1 MSFDKHCKEIKDS
14 YGDTSGDFSPEAF
27 VSAERDPEDVLTISQ
42 LLRLGLVLVL
52 LLFLS
57 CGLNFYLALRK
68 ADLIVVDKTSGRTLA
83 INDKDYGNTE
93 AVQISPDN
101 PTNRDKKALVAE
113 FLRCLYEVSGS
124 SRAGQVNRLL
134 KMMEPNLSLQ
144 QARFF
149 NDEKLLAQEKAESVN
164 SSWELQ
170 DVTFDDRDPYIVR
183 ALGKRV
189 VRRVKEG
196 ASVEEETQIKVKFL
210 LMDSPTTPARN
221 DNNYRTG
228 FYVQKYRAEAVDGTR
243 NAPLVLLS
251 DERTAN
257 AAAENNSGTISRNR
271 AGETAAVDK
280 Q

>member
-1 MSFDKHCKEIKDS
+1 MSFDKHKQTE
-14 YGDTSGDFSPEAF
+14 DFSGAGRADYPPDAYLS
-27 VSAERDPEDVLTISQ
+27 VERDPEDVLTISH
-42 LLRLGLVLVL
+42 LLRLSLVLVV

-83 INDKDYGNTE
+83 INDRDYGQTE
-93 AVQISPDN
+93 AVSLAPDN

-113 FLRCLYEVSGS
+113 FLRCLYEVNTAT
-124 SRAGQVNRLL
+124 RAANVNRLL

-144 QARFF
+144 QARLF

-183 ALGKRV
+183 ALGKRI
-189 VRRVKEG
+189 VRRVRDGGG

-210 LMDSPTTPARN
+210 LMDSPTSPARN

-228 FYVQKYRAEAVDGTR
+228 FYVQKYRAESVDGTR
-243 NAPLVLLS
+243 ATPLVLLS
-251 DERTAN
+251 DERTSN
-257 AAAENNSGTISRNR
+257 PGENNSAAISQNLREEN
-271 AGETAAVDK
+271 AASDK

>member
-1 MSFDKHCKEIKDS
+1 MSFDKHCKETEDIS
-14 YGDTSGDFSPEAF
+14 GAASGDYAADAHFC
-27 VSAERDPEDVLTISQ
+27 VERDPDDVLTISH
-42 LLRLGLVLVL
+42 LLRVSLILVV

-57 CGLNFYLALRK
+57 SGLNFYLALRK

-83 INDKDYGNTE
+83 INDRDYGQTE
-93 AVQISPDN
+93 AVQISPDSL
-101 PTNRDKKALVAE
+101 TSRDKKALVTE
-113 FLRCLYEVSGS
+113 FLRCLYEVNGAT
-124 SRAGQVNRLL
+124 RAANVNRLL

-144 QARFF
+144 QARLF

-183 ALGKRV
+183 ALGKRI
-189 VRRVKEG
+189 VRRVRDGG
-196 ASVEEETQIKVKFL
+196 ASIEEVTQIKVKFL
-210 LMDSPTTPARN
+210 LMDSPTSPARN

-228 FYVQKYRAEAVDGTR
+228 FYVQKYRSESVDGTKQS
-243 NAPLVLLS
+243 PLVLLS

-257 AAAENNSGTISRNR
+257 LPDNNSATVSRNR
-271 AGETAAVDK
+271 SDEAGDK

>member
-1 MSFDKHCKEIKDS
+1 MSLDKHKQTEDF
-14 YGDTSGDFSPEAF
+14 SGDASRDFSHEAF
-27 VSAERDPEDVLTISQ
+27 VSVERDPEDVLTISQ
-42 LLRLGLVLVL
+42 LLRLSLVLVV

-57 CGLNFYLALRK
+57 GGLNFYLALRK
-68 ADLIVVDKTSGRTLA
+68 ADLIVVDKTSGRTLL
-83 INDKDYGNTE
+83 INDKDYGKTE

-113 FLRCLYEVSGS
+113 FLRCLYEVSS
-124 SRAGQVNRLL
+124 ATRPANVNRLL

-144 QARFF
+144 QARLF
-149 NDEKLLAQEKAESVN
+149 NDEKLLAQEKEESVN

-183 ALGKRV
+183 ALGKRI

-196 ASVEEETQIKVKFL
+196 GTMEEETQIKVKFL
-210 LMDSPTTPARN
+210 LMDSPTSPARN

-228 FYVQKYRAEAVDGTR
+228 FYVQKYRSEAVDGTKR
-243 NAPLVLLS
+243 SPLVLLS

-257 AAAENNSGTISRNR
+257 ITENSSRMISKNR
-271 AGETAAVDK
+271 SDETTTGDK

>member
-1 MSFDKHCKEIKDS
+1 MSFDKQKHTEDI
-14 YGDTSGDFSPEAF
+14 SGASECDFAADALFS
-27 VSAERDPEDVLTISQ
+27 VERDPEDVLTISQ
-42 LLRLGLVLVL
+42 LLRLGLILVI

-57 CGLNFYLALRK
+57 CGLNFYLVFRK
-68 ADLIVVDKTSGRTLA
+68 ADLVVVDKTSGRTLA

-93 AVQISPDN
+93 AVTLAPDN
-101 PTNRDKKALVAE
+101 LTSRDKKALVAE
-113 FLRCLYEVSGS
+113 FLRCLYEVNGAT
-124 SRAGQVNRLL
+124 RAANVNRLL

-144 QARFF
+144 QARLF

-170 DVTFDDRDPYIVR
+170 DVTFDERDPYIVR
-183 ALGKRV
+183 ALGKRI
-189 VRRVKEG
+189 VRRVREG

-210 LMDSPTTPARN
+210 LMDSPTSPARN

-228 FYVQKYRAEAVDGTR
+228 FYVQKYRSEAVDGTKQS
-243 NAPLVLLS
+243 PLVLLS

-257 AAAENNSGTISRNR
+257 VGENSSAAISQNLSD
-271 AGETAAVDK
+271 ETATGDK